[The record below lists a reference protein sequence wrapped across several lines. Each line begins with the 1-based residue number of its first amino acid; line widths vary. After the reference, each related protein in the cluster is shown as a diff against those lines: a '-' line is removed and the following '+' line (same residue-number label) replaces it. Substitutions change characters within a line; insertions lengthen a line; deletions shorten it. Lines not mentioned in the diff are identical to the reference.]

1 MERNPVMS
9 VEIDGTYTLEELE
22 SAILD
27 KEAAANELT
36 ILDNNDDVS
45 DPKTL
50 ATFKKLG
57 PGKRP
62 KPIHLVSST
71 DPQPANTKLVCSGTV
86 YTSGAKI
93 VVAAYR
99 DK

>member
-1 MERNPVMS
+1 MS
-9 VEIDGTYTLEELE
+9 VEIDGSYTLEDLE

-36 ILDNNDDVS
+36 ILDNNDNET
-45 DPKTL
+45 DPRTL

-71 DPQPANTKLVCSGTV
+71 DTQPANTKLVCSGTV
-86 YTSGAKI
+86 YSRGAKI
-93 VVAAYR
+93 VVSAFR